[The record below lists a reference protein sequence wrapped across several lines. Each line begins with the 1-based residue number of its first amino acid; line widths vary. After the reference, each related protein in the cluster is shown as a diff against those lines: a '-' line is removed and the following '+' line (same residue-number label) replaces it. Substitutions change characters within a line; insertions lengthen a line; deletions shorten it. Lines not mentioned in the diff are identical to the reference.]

1 MIYAP
6 PDVVSQL
13 DRPATSVAPGDA
25 FEVVGLPVDAVPA
38 YNRKAERRNFHPKG
52 NGWVGYVIAIEGV
65 RYYHA
70 GDTDLIPEMERID
83 CDVAF
88 LPIGGTYTMDAAE
101 AAEAARVIGPR
112 TVVPMHYGFVVGSS
126 GDAKV
131 MADLAAP
138 LPVQALEPEVPFE
151 R

>member
-13 DRPATSVAPGDA
+13 ATSVTPGDA